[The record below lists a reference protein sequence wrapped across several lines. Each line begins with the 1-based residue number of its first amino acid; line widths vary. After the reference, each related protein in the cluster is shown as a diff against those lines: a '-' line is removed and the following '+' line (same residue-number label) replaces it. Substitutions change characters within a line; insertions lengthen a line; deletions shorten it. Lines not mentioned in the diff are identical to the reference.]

1 MHSQEG
7 DASRAEATIQEP
19 QEHGPTP
26 GASKTSLAPPSTHGS
41 KDVLV
46 TVEQPKAD
54 DLPKPHL
61 SNPEP
66 EPKPKNYESCGGEG
80 WLPFNTIA
88 ELVSK

>member
-7 DASRAEATIQEP
+7 DAGAEATIQDP

-26 GASKTSLAPPSTHGS
+26 AASKTTLAPPSTHGS

-66 EPKPKNYESCGGEG
+66 KPKPTNYESCGGY
-80 WLPFNTIA
+80 WLPFNTIT